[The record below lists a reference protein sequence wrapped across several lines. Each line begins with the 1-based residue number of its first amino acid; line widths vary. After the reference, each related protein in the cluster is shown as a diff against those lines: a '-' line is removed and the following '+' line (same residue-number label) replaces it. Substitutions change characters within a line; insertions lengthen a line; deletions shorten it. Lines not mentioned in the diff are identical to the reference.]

1 MAAFVG
7 TNLFRKLPKSLINT
21 RLAGLL
27 MGILR
32 PAPLEAAYVSQTTQ
46 GPVSPVKK
54 MAATLSCA
62 LVLSSLSLS
71 AQAQWEPHQNIIDT
85 AVRYLE
91 SLPPVH
97 PAQTRMEVTPGSL
110 DRRLKLSQC
119 TTPLSASLS
128 NKKALGRVSVEV
140 ACSDKKSWKIRIPA
154 TVSVYVPV
162 AITQKPVPRRK
173 QLLKSDIF
181 FEERDISK
189 LFKGYYTKND
199 DIDGLSARGQ
209 IKANTPLSPGLVQ
222 PPKMVKRGQDIDVF
236 IKTRSY
242 EIHSS
247 GKALSDGARGDVI
260 RVKNSRSSKIVEG
273 TVVGPGIVRI
283 GHHASP

>member
-1 MAAFVG
+1 MPAFVG
-7 TNLFRKLPKSLINT
+7 TNLFRKLPKSLINI
-21 RLAGLL
+21 RLTGLSMVMSRPGSLDAGSESQVSP
-27 MGILR
+27 R
-32 PAPLEAAYVSQTTQ
+32 PL
-46 GPVSPVKK
+46 SPVKK
-54 MAATLSCA
+54 MATTLSCV
-62 LVLSSLSLS
+62 LVLSALSLS
-71 AQAQWEPHQNIIDT
+71 AQAEWEPHQNIIDT
-85 AVRYLE
+85 AVSYLE

-97 PAQTRMEVTPGSL
+97 PAQTRIEVTAGKL

-128 NKKALGRVSVEV
+128 NKQALGRVSVEV
-140 ACSDKKSWKIRIPA
+140 ACSDKKAWKIRIPA

-162 AITQKPVPRRK
+162 AVTQKPVPRRK

-189 LFKGYYTKND
+189 LFKGYYTNND
-199 DIDGLSARGQ
+199 DINGLIARVQ

-222 PPKMVKRGQDIDVF
+222 PPKMVKRGQDIDLF

-242 EIHSS
+242 EIHSE

-273 TVVGPGIVRI
+273 TVVGPGIVQI

>member
-21 RLAGLL
+21 RLTGLL
-27 MGILR
+27 MVISR
-32 PAPLEAAYVSQTTQ
+32 PASLEAGNVSQAFQ
-46 GPVSPVKK
+46 GPHYPVKK
-54 MAATLSCA
+54 MATVLSCA

-85 AVRYLE
+85 AVSYLQ
-91 SLPPVH
+91 SLPPAH
-97 PAQTRMEVTPGSL
+97 PAQTRTEVTPGSL

-119 TTPLSASLS
+119 NTPLSADLS
-128 NKKALGRVSVEV
+128 NKQALGRVSVEV
-140 ACSDKKSWKIRIPA
+140 SCSDKKSWKIRIPA

-173 QLLKSDIF
+173 QLLKSDVF
-181 FEERDISK
+181 YEERDISK

-199 DIDGLSARGQ
+199 DINGLIARVQ

-222 PPKMVKRGQDIDVF
+222 PPKMVKRGQNIDLFV
-236 IKTRSY
+236 KTRSY
-242 EIHSS
+242 EIHSE

-260 RVKNSRSSKIVEG
+260 RVKNNRSSRIVEG
-273 TVVGPGIVRI
+273 TVVGPGIVQI